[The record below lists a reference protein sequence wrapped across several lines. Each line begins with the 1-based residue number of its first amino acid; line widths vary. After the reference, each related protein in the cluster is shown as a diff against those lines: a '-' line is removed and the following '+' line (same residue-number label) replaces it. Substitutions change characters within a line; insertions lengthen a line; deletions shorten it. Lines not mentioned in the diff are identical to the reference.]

1 MRNTSSIW
9 YSNTGVFGKT
19 SFTLRRRAMM
29 EKKISHNSALK
40 SEFALFQTSSR
51 LFHSLQFIKS
61 RGIFMKMNSYGPYS
75 SLMFSLS
82 FFFLFFCLQIM
93 TIHSLLN
100 VGKVG
105 VSELARKNSESEK
118 TGERVI
124 PTSVKATLVS
134 DRLWLRPPFKNPVW
148 TRT

>member
-1 MRNTSSIW
+1 
-9 YSNTGVFGKT
+9 
-19 SFTLRRRAMM
+19 
-29 EKKISHNSALK
+29 
-40 SEFALFQTSSR
+40 
-51 LFHSLQFIKS
+51 
-61 RGIFMKMNSYGPYS
+61 
-75 SLMFSLS
+75 MFSVSLS

-105 VSELARKNSESEK
+105 VSELARKNSESREK

-134 DRLWLRPPFKNPVW
+134 DRL
-148 TRT
+148 